1 MLPSFPC
8 FCLILSIFTVYSP
21 RRASRME
28 VRLSHHI
35 YIVMLKYDIFGHFV
49 SNWDKNVYVKLQY
62 CLLIYQL
69 LAILSVKLII

>member
-1 MLPSFPC
+1 
-8 FCLILSIFTVYSP
+8 
-21 RRASRME
+21 ME